1 MLNRLFLV
9 LDVLLLVTAGALGVH
24 LYRIWAAAPP
34 AAAAPPPAAPTA
46 PVPAA
51 AEAPRSASPATLGII
66 AERNL
71 FSPTRSEVAPEPPKP
86 VTATSMAPVRPVEKP
101 RLYGVVLGTDGG
113 ARAYL
118 WDPQTRKVFGYKV
131 GDSLGDSR
139 VEQINPDRVV
149 LRRSGEALEVLLRDP
164 AKPKPAVASPSPTP
178 VVPGTPGVPQVPG
191 QFPGTPSPACR
202 GVRACPS
209 SPVSSPV
216 NSPVR
221 QARRRP
227 RSRRRS
233 PGNRGRRARRRSRRR
248 PWGGPRS
255 RRSAPARRPTPSD
268 RRSASRRDN
277 PGGPGLRPS
286 PSPPGNLDREG
297 RPPGG
302 RPPPA
307 RRAGR
312 RLREQRDASG
322 HSAAAPPA
330 ATSLGDHAGPLAR
343 T

>member
-24 LYRIWAAAPP
+24 LYRIWAASPP

-51 AEAPRSASPATLGII
+51 AAAPRSASPATLGII

-86 VTATSMAPVRPVEKP
+86 VTATPMAPVRPVEKP

-164 AKPKPAVASPSPTP
+164 AKPKPAPAVPAPVA
-178 VVPGTPGVPQVPG
+178 VPGVPGSPGMPQFPG
-191 QFPGTPSPACR
+191 QFPGAPGQATSPIPQAVPGQPGSEGAPTFTPPAVGGPTFPTQR
-202 GVRACPS
+202 PGAPAY
-209 SPVSSPV
+209 
-216 NSPVR
+216 PVR
-221 QARRRP
+221 PPVRIP
-227 RSRRRS
+227 
-233 PGNRGRRARRRSRRR
+233 PGQPA
-248 PWGGPRS
+248 GPRS
-255 RRSAPARRPTPSD
+255 PAQPQPS
-268 RRSASRRDN
+268 
-277 PGGPGLRPS
+277 G
-286 PSPPGNLDREG
+286 E
-297 RPPGG
+297 
-302 RPPPA
+302 
-307 RRAGR
+307 
-312 RLREQRDASG
+312 SG
-322 HSAAAPPA
+322 S
-330 ATSLGDHAGPLAR
+330 
-343 T
+343 